1 MNPVR
6 IRLDRESGFS
16 RGEGLPLPWSRP
28 CRPAEPWM
36 AARRRHGVSE
46 GQDGRSERPETRQGQ
61 SLAVWFLL
69 MLVCF
74 VGHPAAAEDAAA
86 PSAGLAAQER
96 ARAIAAELVRGVIDG
111 QLQQLEENGLADRPL
126 HADILALRGTIDS
139 LVQREMKEV
148 IELLGGAD
156 AAAPAERRE
165 MIGAARTRA
174 RAIVTRLA
182 AERQQVVRRLKEAT
196 LAAEARSVL
205 ERQSRLLKATESL
218 PTLPD
223 GRREQAM
230 LAAIEEERNVKTLLA
245 TLQASLADVSNWGGE
260 TGATGLAGLRELEKE
275 GVAAAVAAAE
285 SRLAA
290 ADPAA
295 AAAEQAHAHGLFK
308 TTLEVFSCALEA

>member
-1 MNPVR
+1 M
-6 IRLDRESGFS
+6 
-16 RGEGLPLPWSRP
+16 
-28 CRPAEPWM
+28 AE
-36 AARRRHGVSE
+36 RRRHGVSE

-61 SLAVWFLL
+61 SLAAWFLF

-139 LVQREMKEV
+139 LVQREMQEV
-148 IELLGGAD
+148 IDLLGRAD

-165 MIGAARTRA
+165 MIGVARTRA

-205 ERQSRLLKATESL
+205 ERQTRLLKTTESL
-218 PTLPD
+218 PALPD
-223 GRREQAM
+223 GRREQTM
-230 LAAIEEERNVKTLLA
+230 LAAIEASRAGRVLVTHGFADVLARFLRERGLDAEPLA
-245 TLQASLADVSNWGGE
+245 TRFTGEAPPDAASDEHGE
-260 TGATGLAGLRELEKE
+260 PDEHDEPDAKDGAA
-275 GVAAAVAAAE
+275 
-285 SRLAA
+285 
-290 ADPAA
+290 
-295 AAAEQAHAHGLFK
+295 
-308 TTLEVFSCALEA
+308 